1 MRFPF
6 IFFSVIIV
14 IKFFLHMFYQRL
26 SDDSKILKIFFALRL
41 QPLQMN
47 TTATLKEIKPDLK
60 YTRQQA

>member
-1 MRFPF
+1 MRFPL

-26 SDDSKILKIFFALRL
+26 SDDYKILKIFFALRL

>member
-14 IKFFLHMFYQRL
+14 IKFFLHMFYQKL

>member
-1 MRFPF
+1 MRFPL